1 MKRRGFT
8 LIELIVVIT
17 IVGIIAGV
25 VGFVLFGAVDAWTFR
40 FKRAGLL
47 SDGRLAIN
55 RMVREIREVKDLTS
69 VITANTSQFRFKD
82 TDDTDITYSL
92 NGSDLD
98 RTEDAATNT
107 LAENVS
113 TLSFTYYD
121 SNGSAIS
128 TPVVSPS
135 ATDIRRVLIDL
146 TLTKDGEDV
155 YLESESVPRN
165 F

>member
-1 MKRRGFT
+1 MKKRGFT
-8 LIELIVVIT
+8 LIELVVVIT
-17 IVGIIAGV
+17 IIGIIAGV
-25 VGFVLFGAVDAWTFR
+25 VGFILFGAVDAWTFR
-40 FKRAGLL
+40 LKRAGLL

-55 RMVREIREVKDLTS
+55 RIVREVREVKDLTS
-69 VITANTSQFRFKD
+69 VIAASSSQFRFID

-92 NGSDLD
+92 NGSDLE
-98 RTEDAATNT
+98 RTEDGTANT

-113 TLSFTYYD
+113 SLSFTYYD
-121 SNGSAIS
+121 FNGSTIS
-128 TPVVSPS
+128 TPAVSSS